1 MYLLVCAS
9 GRAVHW
15 GMVVIAP
22 GLSLDER
29 EIELSFIRASGPG
42 GQNVNKV
49 ATAVQL
55 RFDIRHSASLPAP
68 VRERLRA
75 LGANRVTR
83 DGVLVITAHRFR
95 SQELNRRDAIARLVA
110 LVRAAAVVPKVRR
123 ATRPTRASRRRR
135 LEGKKHRGEIKR
147 GRSNKADFI

>member
-1 MYLLVCAS
+1 
-9 GRAVHW
+9 
-15 GMVVIAP
+15 MVVIAP